1 MAYRRYFV
9 RIKYNG
15 TAYHGWQFQPHSIS
29 VQETIETE
37 MSKILRE
44 KVSIIGC
51 GRTDTGVHADQYYF
65 HFDAPEDIDTDRLMF
80 KLNGMLPSDIS
91 FHEIIPV
98 DDKAHARFD
107 ARYRQYRYEM
117 HLDKNPFLT
126 DYSWYY
132 PYHKLDFVKMRTAA
146 ELLMNYDDFPMFCKK
161 GSDVKTFICQIFDVS
176 LDYNPETRKMLFK
189 IGANRFLRTMIRR
202 IVGTLVQIGRGQMSL
217 EEFENILTE
226 KKEIPHIKMAP
237 PQGLYLCQVD
247 YEYIH
252 G

>member
-1 MAYRRYFV
+1 MAYQRFFV

-15 TAYHGWQFQPHSIS
+15 TAYHGWQFQPNAIS
-29 VQETIETE
+29 VQEIIETE
-37 MSKILRE
+37 MSKIMRE
-44 KVSIIGC
+44 KVSILGC
-51 GRTDTGVHADQYYF
+51 GRTDTGVHADQYFF
-65 HFDAPEDIDTDRLMF
+65 HFDAPEGTDTERLMF

-91 FHEIIPV
+91 FHEIILVEPN
-98 DDKAHARFD
+98 AHARYD
-107 ARYRQYRYEM
+107 ARYRQYRYDM

-132 PYHKLDFVKMRTAA
+132 PYHELDFALMEKAA
-146 ELLMNYDDFPMFCKK
+146 KLIGQFDDFPMFCKK
-161 GSDVKTFICQIFDVS
+161 GSDVKNFICQIFDIS
-176 LDYNPETRKMLFK
+176 LEYNKETRKMVFK

-202 IVGTLVQIGRGQMSL
+202 IVGTLVQIGRGQMSI
-217 EEFENILTE
+217 EEFENILAE

-247 YEYIH
+247 YDYIN